1 MDGKILSPRT
11 TLHVPIVPAVLAV
24 AVFLLVS
31 LPHACAHHIL
41 GIPHYSY
48 DEQYPQAPV
57 LTYLVDAG
65 PLEVRMTGYPG
76 KPKPGERCT
85 LNVYIQRKDDGS
97 LFEGKVT
104 GSVLRRTIG
113 TDRVVYGP
121 VVADL
126 EDAVYKFY
134 PHFEVEANYL
144 FRIEFEIENAP
155 WIIDLPMVAGEP
167 GSPWAVLGGA
177 LGAVAL
183 FLIVIRAIRIKV
195 RRRQPESA
203 TPAEGR
209 AQ

>member
-1 MDGKILSPRT
+1 MRNCL
-11 TLHVPIVPAVLAV
+11 ALAV
-24 AVFLLVS
+24 ASFVFVS
-31 LPHACAHHIL
+31 MPEASAHHIL

-57 LTYLVDAG
+57 ITYLVDAG

-76 KPKPGERCT
+76 KPEPGERCA

-104 GSVLRRTIG
+104 GSALRKNFVK
-113 TDRVVYGP
+113 DSVVYGP
-121 VVADL
+121 VEAEL

-134 PHFEVEANYL
+134 PHFEHEANYL
-144 FRIEFEIENAP
+144 FRVEFETEDAP

-167 GSPWAVLGGA
+167 GSPWAVLGGT
-177 LGAVAL
+177 LGGVVL
-183 FLIVIRAIRIKV
+183 FLIVIRAIRIKMQ
-195 RRRQPESA
+195 RKMAESSA
-203 TPAEGR
+203 AGSA